1 MPNIALYD
9 QITKYVVHGKCKEPL
24 HIGSAVGSR
33 EEVLIHP
40 VDGQPFMQA
49 SSLAGAFRNCCQQLY
64 GTQETEKLFGTSKGA
79 PEEGDVGSRV
89 RFCDGTF
96 SGPIH
101 LELRPRVSI
110 DRKTGTCASS
120 QIKGTSIQSG
130 HKFNVEYIG
139 AGVQVQFVI
148 YLYGG
153 EKREQFE
160 TLFASVQNHDIRF
173 GGQKSNGCGCIQIT
187 KLQRKIFDMTVLEDR
202 KSWVGEQELDDRNY
216 EELDLSKIVIKQ
228 HRTAYKI
235 EVKAQTE
242 SELLV
247 KGIATDSFGENAPD
261 AVNMRNANGKF
272 IIPGSSLKGAMRS
285 QMEKIANYLGVP
297 QVIENTFGKAG
308 ADAERGQVGNI
319 CFFDTVVE
327 KPGSQKQKGQKPEDQ
342 KPQTFCRHRIH
353 IDKFTGGVMQG
364 GLFYEQN
371 VFGVVTL
378 RISIDDRQ
386 NPDQSCGLLVLA
398 LRDLSVHM
406 MNLGSGYNVGK
417 GFLQVEKIRITNCRT
432 GDSAVIHPSRTSNAV
447 EDQTGIITN
456 CLQSLKRR

>member
-1 MPNIALYD
+1 MSNIALYD
-9 QITKYVVHGKCKEPL
+9 QITKYVVHGICEEPL
-24 HIGSAVGSR
+24 HIGSAVGSK

-49 SSLAGAFRNCCQQLY
+49 SSLAGAFRSCCQQLY

-79 PEEGDVGSRV
+79 SEEGDVGSRV

-96 SGPIH
+96 SGTIH

-110 DRKTGTCASS
+110 DRKTGACASS
-120 QIKGTSIQSG
+120 QIKGTSIKSG

-148 YLYGG
+148 YLYGD

-160 TLFASVQNHDIRF
+160 ALFAAVQNHDIRL
-173 GGQKSNGCGCIQIT
+173 GGQKSNGCGCIHIT
-187 KLQRKIFDMTVLEDR
+187 KLQRKIFDMTALEDR
-202 KSWVGEQELDDRNY
+202 KSWMGEQELDDRSY
-216 EELDLSKIVIKQ
+216 EELDLSKLGREQ
-228 HRTAYKI
+228 CRTAYEI
-235 EVKAQTE
+235 EVSAQTE

-261 AVNMRNANGKF
+261 AVNMRNANGNF
-272 IIPGSSLKGAMRS
+272 IIPGSSLKGSVRS
-285 QMEKIANYLGVP
+285 QMEKIADYLGVP
-297 QVIENTFGKAG
+297 QVIEDTFGKAG
-308 ADAERGQVGNI
+308 ADDGRGQAGNI

-327 KPGSQKQKGQKPEDQ
+327 KQKNTQ
-342 KPQTFCRHRIH
+342 QTSCRHRIH

-371 VFGVVTL
+371 VSGKVTL

-386 NPDQSCGLLVLA
+386 NPDQSCGLLILA
-398 LRDLSVHM
+398 LRDLAAQM

-417 GFLQVEKIRITNCRT
+417 GFLQVQDIRITNCRT
-432 GDSAVIHPSRTSNAV
+432 GDSAVIDPSKTTNAI
-447 EDQTGIITN
+447 EDQTGIIKN
-456 CLQSLKRR
+456 CLQSLQGR